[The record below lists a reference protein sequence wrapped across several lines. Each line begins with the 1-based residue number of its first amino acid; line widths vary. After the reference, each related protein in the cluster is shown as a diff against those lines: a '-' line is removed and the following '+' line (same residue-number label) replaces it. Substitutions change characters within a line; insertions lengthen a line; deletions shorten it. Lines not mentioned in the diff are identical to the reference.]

1 MSINIFDAERSIQ
14 FITNKGTVKRST
26 LDKFVTNYSKL
37 QALKL
42 REKEFVVSCV
52 LVDSEFD
59 GQFLEVKSKLGLEF
73 KLQVPVIEDMQRNV
87 LGQQLFNL
95 TADDEVVEVAYTN
108 EFDEKYQQYTDD
120 FNDAGFADITE
131 ERKAAFEDGNTTR
144 LPEAQKAA
152 E

>member
-1 MSINIFDAERSIQ
+1 MQLLTVCMHLLWRILPSISRHL
-14 FITNKGTVKRST
+14 VT
-26 LDKFVTNYSKL
+26 LY
-37 QALKL
+37 
-42 REKEFVVSCV
+42 KEAR
-52 LVDSEFD
+52 DT
-59 GQFLEVKSKLGLEF
+59 
-73 KLQVPVIEDMQRNV
+73 
-87 LGQQLFNL
+87 L
-95 TADDEVVEVAYTN
+95 TMCTPE